1 MSMKGHIAA
10 AQEEVHALVLNVMAV
25 SQSSSGVLH
34 HLKALGAPQLLR
46 IKPSIVLLKMFKKK
60 HKVKPASALRNS
72 ECRKF
77 RAEVTQIFNLE
88 QPTVEPVA
96 DGEAPLSIGAELVP
110 EGLHTSKFTT
120 STGDVNGVVYLDPA
134 TGDPLWLSIGKNTK
148 QLLIPTVYTLWKR
161 RFLVSLSTPGPAI
174 ERIQD
179 GADLMIPGVIS
190 ITSND
195 SSSLPP
201 LPVDSLVAITKHGS
215 SVPLAVGQ
223 LLLPLEELVK
233 ALGSEEET
241 KGKAVRV
248 LHYFKDHLWDS
259 GSKQDPPASVPGIP
273 QASPETTE
281 RDASAAAAETAE
293 DAAPTDADLASKLE
307 GELTLDEPPKE
318 EVADLSPEDVD
329 QNLRL
334 ALLQTIAH
342 TLPQHTEPLP
352 CLASTFLTLYLQ
364 PSRPFGSPS
373 LDLKKSSFKN
383 LTKFIKSVEKDG
395 LVKAKEVKGVLT
407 IMSVEPTHP
416 EVLAHKP
423 IRTVGEA
430 EAKEKQKAER
440 RKAEDAKPVVLDVK
454 ELWKPSGTV
463 VALFDDGFQVN
474 SGGLYTSTE
483 VSSLLN
489 TYVKDKNLAH
499 PTEKPFVVTD
509 DLLKNVLRKRGEDPV
524 EFIRRDDLVQRIREA
539 MQPWHS
545 IGDGHPARKGA
556 LKPVNVAIKIRGGH
570 KAVTI
575 ITGFEE
581 YRIPASFLTDEL
593 KRICA
598 SSTTSGLI
606 QGQAKG
612 GQAEEVLV
620 QGKHLA
626 AVRDLL
632 IAQGIPK
639 RLIQEED
646 KTGGKKKR

>member
-1 MSMKGHIAA
+1 
-10 AQEEVHALVLNVMAV
+10 
-25 SQSSSGVLH
+25 
-34 HLKALGAPQLLR
+34 
-46 IKPSIVLLKMFKKK
+46 
-60 HKVKPASALRNS
+60 
-72 ECRKF
+72 
-77 RAEVTQIFNLE
+77 
-88 QPTVEPVA
+88 
-96 DGEAPLSIGAELVP
+96 
-110 EGLHTSKFTT
+110 
-120 STGDVNGVVYLDPA
+120 
-134 TGDPLWLSIGKNTK
+134 
-148 QLLIPTVYTLWKR
+148 
-161 RFLVSLSTPGPAI
+161 
-174 ERIQD
+174 
-179 GADLMIPGVIS
+179 
-190 ITSND
+190 
-195 SSSLPP
+195 
-201 LPVDSLVAITKHGS
+201 
-215 SVPLAVGQ
+215 
-223 LLLPLEELVK
+223 
-233 ALGSEEET
+233 
-241 KGKAVRV
+241 
-248 LHYFKDHLWDS
+248 
-259 GSKQDPPASVPGIP
+259 IP
-273 QASPETTE
+273 QASPDATE
-281 RDASAAAAETAE
+281 PNASAAAGETAE
-293 DAAPTDADLASKLE
+293 DAAPTDADPASKPE
-307 GELTLDEPPKE
+307 GELTPNEPPKE
-318 EVADLSPEDVD
+318 EVADLTPEDVD

-395 LVKAKEVKGVLT
+395 LVKAKEVKGLT
-407 IMSVEPTHP
+407 IMSVEPNHP
-416 EVLAHKP
+416 EVLAHKS

-440 RKAEDAKPVVLDVK
+440 RKAEEAKPVVLDVK

-474 SGGLYTSTE
+474 
-483 VSSLLN
+483 LLN
-489 TYVKDKNLAH
+489 TYVKDKNLTH

-524 EFIRRDDLVQRIREA
+524 EFIRRDELVQRVREA
-539 MQPWHS
+539 MQAWHS

-556 LKPVNVAIKIRGGH
+556 LKPVNVAIKIRGGN
-570 KAVTI
+570 KAVTS

-612 GQAEEVLV
+612 GQAEEILV
-620 QGKHLA
+620 QGKHLS

-639 RLIQEED
+639 RLVQEED